1 MRPALGLVAALV
13 LALSA
18 AGPAPAQV
26 IPPQLPAPLPRLPGS
41 QPPASRPQQQPP
53 RPVPPRPDRPPVPRC
68 DSTASPFV
76 ASGLAVFPCDF
87 PDPMVLRVGGTY
99 YAYGTA
105 TGWERGGKTFP
116 VLRSTD
122 LQRWEAVGDAL
133 VQEPGWTNG
142 HLWAPS
148 VLAARGGY
156 YLYYS
161 GRRRRD
167 GVHCLAVA
175 TAAQPAGPF
184 RHRRVIACGDRTAR
198 GYIDAAPLVYR
209 RRAYLFFSV
218 DGPRHS
224 ISVLPLS
231 RDLLRA
237 DGRRRALI
245 RVSRA
250 LAPQP
255 RRRDGRSSLARTP
268 RRSLLPV
275 LLGRLLVLGLPA
287 RVGRGDPAD
296 RSLPRLR
303 RQPDPAQQ
311 WRATGAR
318 QRLGGHPAGRVQR
331 ARLPCVDGC
340 DRLRPRGHP
349 DTPDNAAAMARPP
362 AARDADSRRDS
373 PALASDPFG
382 AWRSLVAHS
391 AGGRAVAGSNP
402 VAPIRW
408 TPHHER
414 RSRPFGW

>member
-1 MRPALGLVAALV
+1 MKPALGLVAALV
-13 LALSA
+13 LALSV

-41 QPPASRPQQQPP
+41 QPPPSRPQQQPP

-68 DSTASPFV
+68 DSTGSPFV

-133 VQEPGWTNG
+133 VQEPGWADG

-245 RVSRA
+245 RVSRRWHRSRVGETVE
-250 LAPQP
+250 APWP
-255 RRRDGRSSLARTP
+255 VRRGGRFYIFYSAGCWCSDYRLGWAVATRLTGPYRDFGGNPILRGSAA
-268 RRSLLPV
+268 
-275 LLGRLLVLGLPA
+275 LPA
-287 RVGRGDPAD
+287 PGSGSVVTRPDGSSVLAFHAWTGVTDYARGGIRTLRTMPLRWRGR
-296 RSLPRLR
+296 
-303 RQPDPAQQ
+303 
-311 WRATGAR
+311 
-318 QRLGGHPAGRVQR
+318 
-331 ARLPCVDGC
+331 
-340 DRLRPRGHP
+340 RPRV
-349 DTPDNAAAMARPP
+349 TLTP
-362 AARDADSRRDS
+362 AATARR
-373 PALASDPFG
+373 
-382 AWRSLVAHS
+382 
-391 AGGRAVAGSNP
+391 
-402 VAPIRW
+402 
-408 TPHHER
+408 
-414 RSRPFGW
+414 